1 MNLFHL
7 YSLSQ
12 QAILRRAMP
21 HPRADEGPVVDM
33 DPDLVLLKIVT
44 DPQPEYD
51 SLTQRLLPTEQI
63 DLDAAECRTVWAV
76 EEIPEAE
83 REPQFKRW
91 PDTEHFVAEFTPPEM
106 AQIGLSTEPTI
117 AGLRFMLS
125 GWRSAVHSDDPRV
138 VQGLDAL
145 VAAGIISE
153 QRKDQILR

>member
-91 PDTEHFVAEFTPPEM
+91 PDVEHFLMEFTMEEM
-106 AQIGLSTEPTI
+106 ALIGLSTDPTV
-117 AGLRFMLS
+117 AALRFLLS
-125 GWRSAVHSDDPRV
+125 GWRSAVHADDPRV
-138 VQGLDAL
+138 IQGLDAL
-145 VAAGIISE
+145 VAAGILTPERRAVIVG
-153 QRKDQILR
+153 

>member
-91 PDTEHFVAEFTPPEM
+91 PDVEHFLMEFTMEEM
-106 AQIGLSTEPTI
+106 ALIGLSTDPTV
-117 AGLRFMLS
+117 AALRFLLS
-125 GWRSAVHSDDPRV
+125 GWRSAVHANDPRV
-138 VQGLDAL
+138 IQGLDAL
-145 VAAGIISE
+145 VAAGILTPERRAVIVG
-153 QRKDQILR
+153 

>member
-91 PDTEHFVAEFTPPEM
+91 PDVEHFLMEFTMEEM
-106 AQIGLSTEPTI
+106 ALIGLSTDPTV
-117 AGLRFMLS
+117 AALRFLLS
-125 GWRSAVHSDDPRV
+125 GWRSAVHANDPRV
-138 VQGLDAL
+138 IQGLTAL
-145 VAAGIISE
+145 VNLAILTEERQA
-153 QRKDQILR
+153 QILS